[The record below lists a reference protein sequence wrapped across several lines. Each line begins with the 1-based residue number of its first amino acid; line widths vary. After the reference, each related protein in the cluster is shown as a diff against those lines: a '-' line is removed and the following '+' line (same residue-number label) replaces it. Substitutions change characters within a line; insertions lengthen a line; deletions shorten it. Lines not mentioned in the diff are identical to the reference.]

1 MEQTSNYTL
10 GIIGGMG
17 PMATAAFM
25 EKIIKNTKADTD
37 QEHMPMIVYHLPRV
51 PDRTAYILGKSDE
64 SPVPFI
70 IEAAQNLEK
79 AGVTEIAIP
88 CVTAHRFR
96 KEIQAAVS
104 VPLLD
109 GVEDTAKYL
118 SHRHIK
124 NAGIMATA
132 GTVKADLFGN
142 AFKTCGMECVYP
154 DVDRQTLVMEFI
166 YDCIKSGKPVD
177 EKKLG
182 EVTTYLSECGADVIV
197 LGCTELSL
205 IPKELFSCETVD
217 VLDVLAQTCIDHR
230 NHNRG

>member
-25 EKIIKNTKADTD
+25 EKIIKHTKAETD
-37 QEHMPMIVYHLPRV
+37 QEHMPMIVYHLPQV

-70 IEAAQNLEK
+70 MEAAQNLEK

-96 KEIQAAVS
+96 GEIQDAVS

-118 SHRHIK
+118 SHRHVK
-124 NAGIMATA
+124 KAGIMATA
-132 GTVKADLFGN
+132 GTVEADLFGN
-142 AFKTCGMECVYP
+142 AFRACGMECVYP
-154 DVDRQTLVMEFI
+154 DVARQSLVMEFI

-177 EKKLG
+177 QKKLD
-182 EVTTYLSECGADVIV
+182 EVATHLLESGADVIV

-205 IPKELFSCETVD
+205 IPKDLFSCETVD

>member
-182 EVTTYLSECGADVIV
+182 EVTTYLSECGDDVIV